1 MQIITEIDLKILDLI
16 QRYFTCGFMD
26 TIMPVITFLGNAGL
40 IWIAAA
46 VICIAAKKYRKTGIG
61 LACGLAG
68 SGLICNLILKNL
80 FARERPFSIN
90 ETVTL
95 LINAPQDYSFPSGHT
110 TSSFAAAAVIMHNDK
125 RLGTAAYILASLI
138 AFSRLYLYVHY
149 PSDVLAGVLLGT
161 AIGVACSCVID
172 KKYEKF
178 GDENGE

>member
-1 MQIITEIDLKILDLI
+1 MQIITEIDLKILDFI
-16 QRYFTCGFMD
+16 RRYLTCGFMD
-26 TIMPVITFLGNAGL
+26 ILMPKITFLGNGGL

-46 VICIAAKKYRKTGIG
+46 VIFIAVKRYRKTGIE

-95 LINAPQDYSFPSGHT
+95 LISAPLDYSFPSGHT
-110 TSSFAAAAVIMHNDK
+110 AASFAAAAVIMHNDK

-138 AFSRLYLYVHY
+138 AFSRLYFYVHF
-149 PSDVLAGVLLGT
+149 PSDVLFGALLGT
-161 AIGVACSCVID
+161 AIGLVCSRLLD
-172 KKYEKF
+172 KKIKNF
-178 GDENGE
+178 GDENGK